1 MAGVFAR
8 LLERRGTLL
17 LLVPALLLLAVF
29 YVLPLGQ
36 IAALSIEGANL
47 SPAHYGQLTRDD
59 IVHTIFLRTIW
70 IALIVTVISLVL
82 GYPLAVLIAS
92 ARPRLATLV
101 LLLVV
106 ISMWTSIL
114 VRSYAWMVI
123 LGRQGIINST
133 LMALGLIEE
142 PMALLYNRFSVIVGM
157 VHIMLPFMILPIV
170 NTLRQ
175 IPAALPQA
183 ALSLGARPLYSFV
196 LVYLPLSLPGIAAGA
211 TLVFI
216 LSMGFFV
223 TPALLGGLTDT
234 TFVLLIERY
243 VRAIRNWEMASAMSM
258 LLLAVTLAIVLL
270 AQYNPTRQSGESRSS
285 RPSAFT
291 RLVVKVCMVIVESVT
306 RHRPSAGEPA
316 LAHSGST
323 GRGAP
328 SGPGFWVTTAGG
340 FGLFFLCAPL
350 LIIIVLAFSDAPFLT
365 FPPPGFSLRWF
376 KNFLARPDWT
386 SAAWT
391 SITVGLMTM
400 VVATL
405 AGGMAAVAIVRG
417 DFPGRGLLLGFM
429 VSPVVIPTM
438 VLAIALYY
446 VFAPL
451 GLVGTRAGLVLAHSV
466 LAIPFVVIVVSGALR
481 STDITLERAARTLG
495 APPLSAF
502 MRVTLPAIRP
512 AVLTGAFFAFLASF
526 DELVI
531 ALFIAGTGS
540 RTLPKRMWEGIREE
554 IDPTIAAVAAMLIG
568 LTLALILI
576 SEFVRGRLK

>member
-17 LLVPALLLLAVF
+17 LLVPALSLLAVF

-59 IVHTIFLRTIW
+59 IVHTIFLRTLW
-70 IALIVTVISLVL
+70 IALIVTVISLIL
-82 GYPLAVLIAS
+82 GYPLAVLIAA
-92 ARPRLATLV
+92 ARSRFATLV

-123 LGRQGIINST
+123 LGRQGIVNST
-133 LMALGLIEE
+133 LMAFGLIEE

-183 ALSLGARPLYSFV
+183 ALSLGARPLYAFV

-243 VRAIRNWEMASAMSM
+243 VRAIRDWEMASAMSM

-270 AQYNPTRQSGESRSS
+270 AQYNPSRQPGESRSS

-291 RLVVKVCMVIVESVT
+291 RLVVKACVAIVEFVT
-306 RHRPSAGEPA
+306 RHTPSVGQPA
-316 LAHSGST
+316 
-323 GRGAP
+323 RAP
-328 SGPGFWVTTAGG
+328 SGGRGRHAPSGAGLWVVTVGG
-340 FGLFFLCAPL
+340 FGLFFLSAPL

-376 KNFLARPDWT
+376 ENFLARPDWT

-417 DFPGRGLLLGFM
+417 EFPGRGLLLGFM

-495 APPLSAF
+495 APPFTAF

-568 LTLALILI
+568 LTLMLILI

>member
-8 LLERRGTLL
+8 LLERRGTLFL
-17 LLVPALLLLAVF
+17 LLPALLLLVVF

-59 IVHTIFLRTIW
+59 IVHTIFLRTLW
-70 IALIVTVISLVL
+70 IALIVTVISLIL

-123 LGRQGIINST
+123 LGRQGIVNST
-133 LMALGLIEE
+133 LMAFGLIEE

-170 NTLRQ
+170 NTLKQ
-175 IPAALPQA
+175 IPAALPRA
-183 ALSLGARPLYSFV
+183 ALSLGARPAYAFL
-196 LVYLPLSLPGIAAGA
+196 LVYLPLSMPGIAAGA

-270 AQYNPTRQSGESRSS
+270 AQYNPTREPAEARSA

-291 RLVVKVCMVIVESVT
+291 RLVVRVCLAVVEAVT
-306 RHRPSAGEPA
+306 RLRPSAGGPA
-316 LAHSGST
+316 RSRAISRGS
-323 GRGAP
+323 AP
-328 SGPGFWVTTAGG
+328 FGPGAWVATAGG
-340 FGLFFLCAPL
+340 IGLFFLCSPL

-376 KNFLARPDWT
+376 ENFLARPDWT

-391 SITVGLMTM
+391 SITVGLSTM
-400 VVATL
+400 IVATL

-417 DFPGRGLLLGFM
+417 SFPGRGLLLGFM

-451 GLVGTRAGLVLAHSV
+451 GLVGTRSGLVLAHSV
-466 LAIPFVVIVVSGALR
+466 LAIPFVVLVVSGALR

-502 MRVTLPAIRP
+502 VRVTLPAIRP
-512 AVLTGAFFAFLASF
+512 AVLTAAFFAFLASF

-568 LTLALILI
+568 LTLMLILI